1 MKRKMIEGETR
12 DVTQVYLSLGGNQA
26 KTWTLLEQAIEKLAR
41 VPDVQDLRVSSF
53 YQTSPVGNENQ
64 AFFINAACTF
74 QTTLMPKALLQQTQ
88 RIEKEL
94 GKIPK
99 PKWASRPIDID
110 ILFHG
115 EMAYVDEELQIPH
128 PCWQERLFVLIP
140 LADLTPCVHVKRGE
154 LRESYLLKELIDP
167 LLSHSQQMVSLLEKN
182 DKVG

>member
-1 MKRKMIEGETR
+1 MKRQVIYERPLEAVR
-12 DVTQVYLSLGGNQA
+12 VYLSLGGNQA
-26 KTWTLLEQAIEKLAR
+26 ETWGLLEQAIEKLSQL
-41 VPDVQDLRVSSF
+41 PDVQDLRVSPF
-53 YQTSPVGNENQ
+53 YQTSPVGNEDQ

-74 QTTLMPKALLQQTQ
+74 QTSLLPKALLQQTQ

-110 ILFHG
+110 ILFYG
-115 EMAYVDEELQIPH
+115 ESSYLDEELQIPH
-128 PCWQERLFVLIP
+128 PHWQERLFVLIP
-140 LADLTPCVHVKRGE
+140 LADLTSCVHVKRGE